1 MKRTLMIMVLLILA
15 AGNAW
20 AEGDAVTSATLVR
33 WNSLP
38 TDELTKRADELYKS
52 NTRLDEAM
60 ALYSIVANR
69 YDKVKDNNEEAQMS
83 IQAMTRLGMLYFK
96 AIHNYSKA
104 FHWYDKALPLSQQR
118 GMHENEARTLNAI
131 GVAHR
136 SLERASSNTDTVRRS
151 IGYYK
156 QAFDV
161 AVKAKAWDL
170 VALAADNLIAATYA
184 DGDIGSIAGQM
195 QTLMSL
201 KELKSNERCQA
212 DINLYQTLLA
222 LSQRRFDDAMAC
234 LDTMRMQTKDDDWNR
249 LTTYY
254 ATMAEAYYLQ
264 HDYHAALDYR
274 EKLRQVILKSDPTN
288 KDYLM
293 QVADLGAQYYA
304 GLGDKMR
311 SLECEL
317 ESYKLNKEI
326 AEDQGLLSME
336 QIKMASRLEN
346 TVEQLG
352 QLEQKQKQKNQFL
365 AMMGLL
371 AAVLAVMFLMAL
383 RFNRRLKAD
392 NRKLYEQTVELLKQ
406 EDTPKYQSNQLSQN
420 ESDKILEQIMDVM
433 RKPEIICK
441 ESFSLQDLADA
452 IGSVPRDVS
461 QVINDRCGCNF
472 HTLLSNNRVKEAC
485 RRINNAD
492 GIENLTIEA
501 IAKEVG
507 IKSRSHFAQVFKRNT
522 GLNPS
527 EYLKIACQ
535 RRSE

>member
-1 MKRTLMIMVLLILA
+1 MRRILLTTLLVLFA
-15 AGNAW
+15 CNAW
-20 AEGDAVTSATLVR
+20 ANDAVTSATLIR
-33 WNSLP
+33 WNKLP
-38 TDELTKRADELYKS
+38 SKELTKRADELYKS
-52 NTRLDEAM
+52 DTRPDEAM

-69 YDKVKDNNEEAQMS
+69 YDKVKGNQDEARMS
-83 IQAMTRLGMLYFK
+83 IEAMTRLGILYYK
-96 AIHNYSKA
+96 VIHNYSKA
-104 FHWYDKALPLSQQR
+104 FHWYDKALPLSQQY
-118 GMHENEARTLNAI
+118 GLHENEARTLNAI

-170 VALAADNLIAATYA
+170 VAVAAHNLIEATYA
-184 DGDIGSIAGQM
+184 DGNISSIAGEM
-195 QTLMSL
+195 KTLMSL

-222 LSQRRFDDAMAC
+222 LSERRFDDAMAR
-234 LDTMRMQTKDDDWNR
+234 LDTMRMQTKDDDWNN

-254 ATMAEAYYLQ
+254 ATMADAYYLQ
-264 HDYHAALDYR
+264 HDYHAALDNR
-274 EKLRQVILKSDPTN
+274 EKLRQLILEHEPSN
-288 KDYLM
+288 KDHLM
-293 QVADLGAQYYA
+293 QVANLGAQYYA
-304 GLGDKMR
+304 GMGDKMR
-311 SLECEL
+311 AMECKL
-317 ESYKLNKEI
+317 QAYKLNKEI
-326 AEDQGLLSME
+326 TDDQGLLSME
-336 QIKMASRLEN
+336 QIKMASRLED

-352 QLEQKQKQKNQFL
+352 QLEQKHKQKNQFL
-365 AMMGLL
+365 TMMGLL
-371 AAVLAVMFLMAL
+371 AAVLAVMFLLVL

-392 NRKLYEQTVELLKQ
+392 NQKLYEQTVELLKQ
-406 EDTPKYQSNQLSQN
+406 EDAPKYQSNQLSQN
-420 ESDKILEQIMDVM
+420 ESDKILEQIQEVM
-433 RKPEIICK
+433 RQPEIICK

-527 EYLKIACQ
+527 EYLKIARQ
-535 RRSE
+535 KRTK